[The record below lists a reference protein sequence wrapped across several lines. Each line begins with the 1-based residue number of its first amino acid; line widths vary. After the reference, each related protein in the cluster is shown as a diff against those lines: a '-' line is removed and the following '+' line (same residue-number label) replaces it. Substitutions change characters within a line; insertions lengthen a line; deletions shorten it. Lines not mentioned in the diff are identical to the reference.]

1 MCAGA
6 GDGAPGKI
14 SSSALAAGFFPPGA
28 NRAPFFSQDQE
39 CRVIIFASS
48 DGQSAPH
55 RVSEGQFLSEGRAP
69 YEKFC
74 PTAATVASY
83 PIRARRRQ
91 FFLRGAR
98 AV

>member
-1 MCAGA
+1 MCAGK

-14 SSSALAAGFFPPGA
+14 SSSALAAGFF
-28 NRAPFFSQDQE
+28 FSLALTARRSQV
-39 CRVIIFASS
+39 CRVIIFARS

-55 RVSEGQFLSEGRAP
+55 RFSEGQFLSEERAP

-74 PTAATVASY
+74 PTAATVANY

>member
-1 MCAGA
+1 M
-6 GDGAPGKI
+6 
-14 SSSALAAGFFPPGA
+14 
-28 NRAPFFSQDQE
+28 
-39 CRVIIFASS
+39 IIFASS

-74 PTAATVASY
+74 PTAATAASY
-83 PIRARRRQ
+83 PIRARRSQ
-91 FFLRGAR
+91 FFLRGAPCEKWCRAAATVASAPQPVFFLGAAR